1 MYLLGFNHK
10 DPVTSAK
17 KYLEDDGNP
26 YDFVGVDSDGLIAL
40 EFGVFGLPETYL
52 INEDGKIIY
61 KFMGPITK
69 DVLKNE
75 IEPLLRILRT
85 IILCF
90 ICFAFKT
97 YAVENI
103 DERVKNLTLELRCMT
118 CQNQSIY
125 DSDAEFS
132 NDIKKIVKQKLQEGE
147 SERDIKKFL
156 VERYSEY
163 ILFRPVVN
171 YNNIFLWSFP
181 FILLIIG
188 LFFVLIKSKRN
199 KV

>member
-1 MYLLGFNHK
+1 MKLNRF
-10 DPVTSAK
+10 
-17 KYLEDDGNP
+17 
-26 YDFVGVDSDGLIAL
+26 
-40 EFGVFGLPETYL
+40 
-52 INEDGKIIY
+52 Y
-61 KFMGPITK
+61 KFLYI
-69 DVLKNE
+69 
-75 IEPLLRILRT
+75 
-85 IILCF
+85 IILSF
-90 ICFAFKT
+90 VFFTLKIF
-97 YAVENI
+97 AVENI
-103 DERVKNLTLELRCMT
+103 DERVKKLTLELRCMT

-147 SERDIKKFL
+147 SEKEIKKFL
-156 VERYSEY
+156 AERYGEY
-163 ILFRPVVN
+163 ILFRPLMN

>member
-1 MYLLGFNHK
+1 MKLSHF
-10 DPVTSAK
+10 S
-17 KYLEDDGNP
+17 
-26 YDFVGVDSDGLIAL
+26 
-40 EFGVFGLPETYL
+40 
-52 INEDGKIIY
+52 
-61 KFMGPITK
+61 
-69 DVLKNE
+69 
-75 IEPLLRILRT
+75 RILHLA
-85 IILCF
+85 ILSF
-90 ICFAFKT
+90 IFFTFKIF
-97 YAVENI
+97 AVENI

-156 VERYSEY
+156 VERYGEY
-163 ILFRPVVN
+163 ILFRPLMN

-188 LFFVLIKSKRN
+188 LFFVLIKSKGN

>member
-1 MYLLGFNHK
+1 MKLSHFFRIIQTTILSFIFF
-10 DPVTSAK
+10 T
-17 KYLEDDGNP
+17 
-26 YDFVGVDSDGLIAL
+26 F
-40 EFGVFGLPETYL
+40 
-52 INEDGKIIY
+52 KI
-61 KFMGPITK
+61 
-69 DVLKNE
+69 
-75 IEPLLRILRT
+75 
-85 IILCF
+85 
-90 ICFAFKT
+90 

-147 SERDIKKFL
+147 SEKDIKKFL
-156 VERYSEY
+156 AERYGEY
-163 ILFRPVVN
+163 ILFRPLMN

-188 LFFVLIKSKRN
+188 LFFVLIKSKGN

>member
-1 MYLLGFNHK
+1 MKSSHFFKILHTAIL
-10 DPVTSAK
+10 S
-17 KYLEDDGNP
+17 
-26 YDFVGVDSDGLIAL
+26 LI
-40 EFGVFGLPETYL
+40 FFTF
-52 INEDGKIIY
+52 KI
-61 KFMGPITK
+61 
-69 DVLKNE
+69 
-75 IEPLLRILRT
+75 
-85 IILCF
+85 
-90 ICFAFKT
+90 
-97 YAVENI
+97 YAIENI

-156 VERYSEY
+156 VERYGEY
-163 ILFRPVVN
+163 ILFRPLIN

-181 FILLIIG
+181 FILLIFGI
-188 LFFVLIKSKRN
+188 FFVLIKTKRK